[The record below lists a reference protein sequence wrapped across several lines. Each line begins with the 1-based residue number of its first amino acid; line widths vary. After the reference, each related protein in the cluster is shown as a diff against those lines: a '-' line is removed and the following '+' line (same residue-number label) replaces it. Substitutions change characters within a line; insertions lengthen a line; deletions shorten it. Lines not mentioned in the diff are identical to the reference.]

1 MQANI
6 PLHTDTHAKRSIID
20 HPNARPPPWPNI
32 ECPPV
37 GKFFVW
43 GKVQTP
49 KGLFHPIPSVFIE
62 TDWAGSTESA
72 FYKTVFGGNY
82 AETSSIP

>member
-1 MQANI
+1 M
-6 PLHTDTHAKRSIID
+6 
-20 HPNARPPPWPNI
+20 
-32 ECPPV
+32 